1 MLKLLVKSWVNSG
14 DLMFSMATIANDP
27 VFYT

>member
-1 MLKLLVKSWVNSG
+1 MLKLLLKDEVNSG
-14 DLMFSMATIANDP
+14 DLMFSMATIANDT